1 MSHFVSS
8 RPTVIF
14 QPSHATVQAVATA
27 CAMIACAD
35 GDVATKE
42 RRSFLRFLHRH
53 GVLERFGRGP
63 CLAAFN
69 AALHDTSSLT
79 LDEICDATDQFSAV
93 AGTHG
98 APLVAH
104 AAAYVALADGVTW
117 PQEIALLEVIRNRLG
132 LGYPPGWN
140 SR

>member
-1 MSHFVSS
+1 
-8 RPTVIF
+8 
-14 QPSHATVQAVATA
+14 
-27 CAMIACAD
+27 MIACAD
-35 GDVATKE
+35 GHVANKE

-53 GVLERFGRGP
+53 GVLERYGRAP
-63 CLAAFN
+63 HIAAFN
-69 AALHDTSSLT
+69 VAVRDASLLT
-79 LDEICDATDQFSAV
+79 LDEICSAADQFGAV

-104 AAAYVALADGVTW
+104 AAAYVALADGISW
-117 PQEIALLEVIRNRLG
+117 PQEIALLEVIRNRIG

>member
-1 MSHFVSS
+1 MSHAFSS

-14 QPSHATVQAVATA
+14 QPSHATIQAMASA

-35 GDVATKE
+35 GNVANRE
-42 RRSFLRFLHRH
+42 RRGFLRFLRHH
-53 GVLERFGRGP
+53 GVLERYGRAS
-63 CLAAFN
+63 CITAFN
-69 AALHDTSSLT
+69 EALRDASSLT
-79 LDEICDATDQFSAV
+79 LDEVCHAADQFSAV

-104 AAAYVALADGVTW
+104 AATYVALADGITW

-132 LGYPPGWN
+132 LGYPPSWHN
-140 SR
+140 R